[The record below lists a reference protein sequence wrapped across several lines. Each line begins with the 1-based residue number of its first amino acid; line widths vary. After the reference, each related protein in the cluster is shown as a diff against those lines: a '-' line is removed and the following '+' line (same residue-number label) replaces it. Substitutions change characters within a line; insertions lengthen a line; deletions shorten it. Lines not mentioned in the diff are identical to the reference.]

1 MYAGRDMRA
10 ECLEDQERGIADC
23 YQQHDAQH
31 GSMNASI
38 GVTLSDYS
46 CSLSKSRPCISICAQ
61 TIRKVI
67 AVFAPV

>member
-10 ECLEDQERGIADC
+10 ECLEDQKRGIADC

-38 GVTLSDYS
+38 GVHTE
-46 CSLSKSRPCISICAQ
+46 
-61 TIRKVI
+61 
-67 AVFAPV
+67 